1 MRDHVDFD
9 LLAVVNSPGAAL
21 IGDDLKRIASEI
33 IQDRP
38 VIALESPGYSRH
50 IWDGYSKACSDLIDR
65 LVPSKCRFASDDDMK
80 CVNLLGLSIFHKYY
94 QGDII
99 ELKRLLALCGID
111 VNCSLCCDC
120 SVEEIKNLRKA
131 SLNVVVDPVYGLE
144 TAKILKQR
152 YNMPYLSLPGLPVGF
167 SDTERFIHTV
177 SCALSLQSS
186 KFDVE
191 SEKARARAYI
201 YLSRLNSLTGLP
213 KGAKFAV
220 HGTASQCL
228 AYSRFL
234 IHYLGMSADSI
245 SVINQDCSSADFNE
259 LQKLLHT
266 VYMSDAL
273 KKDILKTNAQIVFS
287 DGNIIAKLKA
297 LHHSFSGIE
306 ISLPSLGYTDVI
318 PKTHLGLSGSLLIC
332 EQVINGLMY

>member
-1 MRDHVDFD
+1 MQFMRDHVDFD

-177 SCALSLQSS
+177 SCALSLQSLYLPFQTEFSHRSS
-186 KFDVE
+186 KRREICCAWHRFPVP
-191 SEKARARAYI
+191 
-201 YLSRLNSLTGLP
+201 GLQP
-213 KGAKFAV
+213 V
-220 HGTASQCL
+220 
-228 AYSRFL
+228 
-234 IHYLGMSADSI
+234 
-245 SVINQDCSSADFNE
+245 
-259 LQKLLHT
+259 
-266 VYMSDAL
+266 SD
-273 KKDILKTNAQIVFS
+273 T
-287 DGNIIAKLKA
+287 
-297 LHHSFSGIE
+297 
-306 ISLPSLGYTDVI
+306 
-318 PKTHLGLSGSLLIC
+318 LSGHVCGFHQCNQS
-332 EQVINGLMY
+332 GLQQRRF